1 MPYQLTWQAM
11 VGVRGR
17 SVRGVC
23 SRSDMVLVD
32 SVVSDSED
40 EGTSPVALRAGVAGG
55 RAVSSMSPPATRHQ
69 SPRPPSST
77 PKTRSLM

>member
-40 EGTSPVALRAGVAGG
+40 DGTRALRAGVAGG

-69 SPRPPSST
+69 SPPSST
-77 PKTRSLM
+77 PNTRSLM